1 MSANENQTEQAT
13 TLADQLRDK
22 NDRAIWTR
30 VETDVLPRVLAALR
44 RQFASSRHWLD
55 LEGAVR
61 SAERTAM
68 RRLDDGSDPQ
78 LETLETFESLL
89 RWLIGTARNKF
100 LGQLRRARV
109 EQKHAPRIGQRQ
121 DERAQDLLDGLAHKT
136 AEQVVQQ
143 VRESLAE
150 PIDLAIFEGKLAEK
164 NEVQIANEL
173 NCSTRKVRGRWKR
186 IRDNLCKGEAAVPPE
201 RDTAPFPGT
210 AGET

>member
-1 MSANENQTEQAT
+1 MSANDNRIQQVT

-44 RQFASSRHWLD
+44 RQFPSSGHWLD

-68 RRLDDGSDPQ
+68 RRLDDGSDPK

-100 LGQLRRARV
+100 LEQLRRARV
-109 EQKHAPRIGQRQ
+109 EQKHAPHIGQRLDQ
-121 DERAQDLLDGLAHKT
+121 RARDLLDGLAHKT

-143 VRESLAE
+143 LRQSLDE

-164 NEVQIANEL
+164 NEVLIANEL
-173 NCSTRKVRGRWKR
+173 SCSTRKVRGRWKR
-186 IRDNLCKGEAAVPPE
+186 IRDNLCKGEANDFRE
-201 RDTAPFPGT
+201 RPTGSSAGT
-210 AGET
+210 ARET